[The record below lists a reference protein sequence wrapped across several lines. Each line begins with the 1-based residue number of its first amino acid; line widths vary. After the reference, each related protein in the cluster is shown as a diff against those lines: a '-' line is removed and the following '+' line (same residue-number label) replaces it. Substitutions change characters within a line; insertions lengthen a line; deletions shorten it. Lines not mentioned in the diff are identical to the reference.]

1 MVDLD
6 PEVVKLGASLTELAA
21 RNGAALV
28 ADRVRAARSRSSREE
43 TIAALEELVNEL
55 IDDKAQMQ
63 LVAQAYRDEL
73 TAQQL
78 TPGDVKYITDTVL
91 PTLLKVVHATGGAQA
106 AQFQSIASALEPL
119 LSVETVNVL
128 QLLGFNF
135 RRAIGEP
142 LTALVE
148 KQILSRAKAS
158 EALELA
164 RVERENLYAR
174 IALDPDAHA
183 RLNNIYGR

>member
-1 MVDLD
+1 M
-6 PEVVKLGASLTELAA
+6 
-21 RNGAALV
+21 
-28 ADRVRAARSRSSREE
+28 
-43 TIAALEELVNEL
+43 
-55 IDDKAQMQ
+55 
-63 LVAQAYRDEL
+63 
-73 TAQQL
+73 
-78 TPGDVKYITDTVL
+78 
-91 PTLLKVVHATGGAQA
+91 
-106 AQFQSIASALEPL
+106 
-119 LSVETVNVL
+119 NVL